1 MRIAKYLLVTA
12 LFACG
17 ESPTA
22 SDQQDRLEGQV
33 LFKYQDTQ
41 LPSMEYKPIDAE
53 QVRFWA
59 FENGTLSV
67 RTEILTAHPGSRL
80 PDSQSTLFWAQ
91 GMYWKEACTGRS
103 CTYVFELTDGE
114 YFDYREMTLVNNGSR
129 IYTVDLIFG
138 ETGIQLGDNRY
149 LFTDLSNLPMVRNGA
164 LNKRS
169 AD

>member
-1 MRIAKYLLVTA
+1 MRITKYLFVIA

-17 ESPTA
+17 EGPTA
-22 SDQQDRLEGQV
+22 STEQERLDGQV
-33 LFKYQDTQ
+33 LFQYKEMQ
-41 LPSMEYKPIDAE
+41 LPTMEYKPIAAE
-53 QVRFWA
+53 QVRYWTFR
-59 FENGTLSV
+59 NGQLTV

-80 PDSQSTLFWAQ
+80 PAAQNTLFWAQ

-114 YFDYREMTLVNNGSR
+114 YFNYQKMALVSNGSR
-129 IYTVDLIFG
+129 LYTVDLIFG

-149 LFTDLSNLPMVRNGA
+149 LFTNLENLPLVKNGA

-169 AD
+169 TG

>member
-1 MRIAKYLLVTA
+1 MRNVKYLLVAA

-17 ESPTA
+17 QNPTG
-22 SDQQDRLEGQV
+22 STDQERLDGQV
-33 LFKYQDTQ
+33 LFQYQDTQ

-53 QVRFWA
+53 QVRFWT
-59 FENGTLSV
+59 FQNGNLTA

-80 PDSQSTLFWAQ
+80 PDAQNTLFWAQ
-91 GMYWKEACTGRS
+91 GMYWKEACMGRS

-114 YFDYREMTLVNNGSR
+114 YFDYREMSLVSNGSR

-138 ETGIQLGDNRY
+138 ETGIQLGQNRY
-149 LFTDLSNLPMVRNGA
+149 LFTELSNLPMVRNGA

>member
-1 MRIAKYLLVTA
+1 MRIAKYLLITA

-17 ESPTA
+17 KNPTA
-22 SDQQDRLEGQV
+22 TNQQDRLDGQV

-53 QVRFWA
+53 QVRYWT
-59 FENGTLSV
+59 FENGTVSV
-67 RTEILTAHPGSRL
+67 RTEILTAHSGSRL

-103 CTYVFELTDGE
+103 CTYVFELTDGQ
-114 YFDYREMTLVNNGSR
+114 YFDYREMSLVSNGSR

-169 AD
+169 AG

>member
-1 MRIAKYLLVTA
+1 MRIATYLLFIA

-17 ESPTA
+17 QSPTA
-22 SDQQDRLEGQV
+22 TTQQDRLDGQV
-33 LFKYQDTQ
+33 LFRYQDTQ
-41 LPSMEYKPIDAE
+41 LPSIEYKPIDAE
-53 QVRFWA
+53 LVRFWT
-59 FENGTLSV
+59 FQNGHLTV

-114 YFDYREMTLVNNGSR
+114 YFDYEDMNLVSNGSR

-149 LFTDLSNLPMVRNGA
+149 LFTNLSNLPMVRNGA